1 MNSGGPRDFWER
13 DPNPVLR
20 PSEGLRETGPPS
32 PRSLREP
39 YPAPG
44 SYSADHRGAQGTYGG
59 PPPAQGPCAGA
70 HTAPPAPHTAQ
81 PAPGAANP
89 PPGAP
94 PPSGPPPRVGGAVAA
109 LVVAFLTWAVPLL
122 GITMGLWFYVLVANL
137 PGVAFAVTAL
147 TKIPNTS
154 EVERFIR
161 YTWACNFAYIAL
173 SVVFAVPLAV
183 LFLMMMLV
191 GG

>member
-1 MNSGGPRDFWER
+1 MNSRGPRDFWER

-20 PSEGLRETGPPS
+20 PSEGPHKT
-32 PRSLREP
+32 
-39 YPAPG
+39 
-44 SYSADHRGAQGTYGG
+44 G
-59 PPPAQGPCAGA
+59 PPPAQGSSASA
-70 HTAPPAPHTAQ
+70 HMAPPAPHTTQ
-81 PAPGAANP
+81 PAPGATEL
-89 PPGAP
+89 PPGTP

-109 LVVAFLTWAVPLL
+109 LVVALLTWTVPLL
-122 GITMGLWFYVLVANL
+122 GITMGLWFYILVANM

-173 SVVFAVPLAV
+173 SVIFAVPLAV
-183 LFLMMMLV
+183 LFVMMMLF